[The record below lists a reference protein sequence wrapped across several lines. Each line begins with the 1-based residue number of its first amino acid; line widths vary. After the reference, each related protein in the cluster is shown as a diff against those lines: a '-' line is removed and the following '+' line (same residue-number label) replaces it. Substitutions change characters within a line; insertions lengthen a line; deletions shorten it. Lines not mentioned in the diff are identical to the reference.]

1 MIRGEQRP
9 LVVEEAI
16 EFLGGE
22 PFFDEVLLHTRD
34 GASEEVIFV
43 GWVQDDSYPGAAPEI
58 REGYERLGKAWWAN
72 AVVRYPS
79 DRMRLFVVHY
89 SNLQLLDEE

>member
-43 GWVQDDSYPGAAPEI
+43 GWVQDDSSWMN
-58 REGYERLGKAWWAN
+58 R